1 MKKILLFFIFLSLS
15 VQYAEAKKKYVTSY
29 TPNYPAQYCGF
40 ENQNRDIARLE
51 KKIFNRT
58 YENDTIEQR
67 ISRLER
73 HMFGALQS
81 GDLQNRLAKV
91 RKAGSNMK
99 KGIFTDNYN
108 DNYYRQPIV
117 AGSGWRSMLHSFG
130 SGIMGGVPTGITPQ
144 MDPAYMDY
152 FEAERNAMKLNDDG
166 DYGDIETNHGWYKY
180 NTQRGSSTGVT
191 LLD

>member
-1 MKKILLFFIFLSLS
+1 MRKVLLFIIFLSLT
-15 VQYAEAKKKYVTSY
+15 VQCVNAGKEYVTSY
-29 TPNYPAQYCGF
+29 MPNYPEQYCSF

-58 YENDTIEQR
+58 YENNTVEQR

-81 GDLQNRLAKV
+81 GDLQNRLTKLH
-91 RKAGSNMK
+91 KANSNMK
-99 KGIFTDNYN
+99 KTFFNNYN

-166 DYGDIETNHGWYKY
+166 DYGDIETNHGRYKY